1 MNYDLPRERE
11 QEGEGER
18 GLQWQQTNVGTGD
31 KIERCVTVVPGSP
44 KDTVLGVVP
53 ARGVAMP
60 ENAERHRAVS
70 RIASQTPSPS
80 AVSISLCVLLV
91 LGGKSASF
99 ALRTKRYSRLQPQQ
113 PPCCSCCCCCPS
125 PSRAAQHKLRIS
137 IFMFPCDAAH
147 GAFAVAAY
155 DLCAAMTHRTV
166 LVQLQ
171 SLPGPTPP
179 TPPRQ
184 AVPAAV
190 KITRKLHATRE
201 ARTKFAWK

>member
-80 AVSISLCVLLV
+80 AVSISLSAFSLFWVGKVQALLCGRNGTV
-91 LGGKSASF
+91 V
-99 ALRTKRYSRLQPQQ
+99 YSR
-113 PPCCSCCCCCPS
+113 SN
-125 PSRAAQHKLRIS
+125 H
-137 IFMFPCDAAH
+137 
-147 GAFAVAAY
+147 
-155 DLCAAMTHRTV
+155 
-166 LVQLQ
+166 
-171 SLPGPTPP
+171 
-179 TPPRQ
+179 
-184 AVPAAV
+184 PAAPAAAAAPPPLELRS
-190 KITRKLHATRE
+190 INYAFPFLCFPETQFP
-201 ARTKFAWK
+201 ARSQLLPMIYVLR